1 VTVEATGVP
10 VEATGLLEAVNV
22 LVGELR
28 TLNLL
33 IAAQVL
39 HDPEASE
46 EAGERVYMAI
56 HGGQCTHRCAVDM
69 IEDSPA

>member
-1 VTVEATGVP
+1 MSPPA
-10 VEATGLLEAVNV
+10 EATGLLDAVNV

-46 EAGERVYMAI
+46 EAARRVYSAI
-56 HGGQCTHRCAVDM
+56 HAADM
-69 IEDSPA
+69 FEESGA